1 MNNLRELL
9 KALSISFLL
18 LLILSGL
25 APAQDRSGLQSFGAV
40 YSNGRLSFRY
50 RSPGGMHDETA
61 SARAAI
67 QAQAIGHPATKT
79 LDLLL
84 KMSSGS
90 DDMVSTWH
98 SLSIETYPRDALGNL
113 DDADAEAKMTA
124 WVVGLAN
131 LPVAPKSVVLSGQSF
146 AVSVL
151 ARGDEKGKK
160 GAVVWT
166 TIRNGKLLSFA
177 FVANS
182 PQQLTTL
189 TESMKSIE
197 FF

>member
-1 MNNLRELL
+1 MNNFKGLL

-18 LLILSGL
+18 LLLLSGL
-25 APAQDRSGLQSFGAV
+25 IPAQDRSGLQSFGTV
-40 YSNGRLSFRY
+40 YSNEPLRFRY
-50 RSPGGMHDETA
+50 RLPGGMNDETA
-61 SARAAI
+61 RGRAAI
-67 QAQAIGHPATKT
+67 QAQAIAHSATKT

-90 DDMVSTWH
+90 NDEISTWH
-98 SLSIETYPRDALGNL
+98 SLSIETYPRDAFGKL
-113 DDADAEAKMTA
+113 DDAGAEAKMTA

-131 LPVAPKSVVLSGQSF
+131 LPVVPKSTVLSGQSF

-189 TESMKSIE
+189 AESMKSVE